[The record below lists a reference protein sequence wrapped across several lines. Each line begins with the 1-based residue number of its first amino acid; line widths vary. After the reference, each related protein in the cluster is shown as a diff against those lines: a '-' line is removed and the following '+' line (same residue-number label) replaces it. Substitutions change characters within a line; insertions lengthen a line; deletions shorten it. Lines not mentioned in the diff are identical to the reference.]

1 MVKTKTI
8 MIIIKK
14 NFIQKIFN
22 LKINKFIK
30 AELISDLCRINTLSM
45 IKIAGSGHIGTS
57 MSAMDIF
64 VWIKFFINKRKKI
77 LKTNRNILF
86 SSKGHDAPALSNIVC
101 NRINYLKKLLL
112 LRRLNGLMG
121 KFQMFQ
127 LKELR
132 RIQVH

>member
-1 MVKTKTI
+1 

-22 LKINKFIK
+22 LKINKFFK

-64 VWIKFFINKRKKI
+64 VWIKFFINKKK
-77 LKTNRNILF
+77 
-86 SSKGHDAPALSNIVC
+86 
-101 NRINYLKKLLL
+101 
-112 LRRLNGLMG
+112 
-121 KFQMFQ
+121 KF
-127 LKELR
+127 
-132 RIQVH
+132 

>member
-1 MVKTKTI
+1 MIGQTKTI

-64 VWIKFFINKRKKI
+64 VWIKFFINKKKI
-77 LKTNRNILF
+77 NFKDKNRNILF
-86 SSKGHDAPALSNIVC
+86 SSKGHDAPAL
-101 NRINYLKKLLL
+101 
-112 LRRLNGLMG
+112 
-121 KFQMFQ
+121 
-127 LKELR
+127 
-132 RIQVH
+132 

>member
-1 MVKTKTI
+1 

-14 NFIQKIFN
+14 FIQKIFN

-64 VWIKFFINKRKKI
+64 VWIKFFINKKK
-77 LKTNRNILF
+77 
-86 SSKGHDAPALSNIVC
+86 
-101 NRINYLKKLLL
+101 
-112 LRRLNGLMG
+112 
-121 KFQMFQ
+121 
-127 LKELR
+127 
-132 RIQVH
+132 